1 MVRGECEE
9 MPKICHKLTRCGG
22 LQGYEG
28 GWAGYAELFKE
39 ALSCSKE
46 TSLSEPSL
54 DNVQLNHTVLGVLLS
69 RALSR
74 DESLLNLF
82 NSNKNPP
89 ISPFPAL
96 LPISTHLDLS
106 DPQLF
111 AVVID
116 QLPLPYTSSRRTKF
130 DKIPDKISNWPR
142 LNDSNT
148 LSLTTDLIQFE
159 ETLWRLILVIIQSNW
174 LNLFKVTKTM
184 GLGGLVECVLDRLY
198 PPKDVPM
205 HCPTTTRRKLP
216 EGGLRPSGQSY
227 DASQDPFLAVSTRPL
242 LHNLE
247 KGDRAYLPAAQGDL
261 RLILMKVLKRL
272 LEAGIHPRL
281 SFRLFK
287 LLRKEDG
294 RQGGGDSRTPR
305 SGRTTNGDV
314 TPVGTRSPLTFQ
326 TKSKGKR
333 SKTPAL
339 KLDLENLQIN
349 RVNGD
354 RLDVDLLEAIDHGMG
369 KRWPDL
375 FGFNGR
381 GGGLDLKGLGKWPS
395 KDRGFYFMVSA

>member
-1 MVRGECEE
+1 M
-9 MPKICHKLTRCGG
+9 
-22 LQGYEG
+22 QGIEG
-28 GWAGYAELFKE
+28 GWVGYGELFKK
-39 ALSCSKE
+39 ALSSSRG
-46 TSLSEPSL
+46 TSLPGSSF
-54 DNVQLNHTVLGVLLS
+54 DNAQLNHALLGLLLS

-74 DESLLNLF
+74 NETLLHLF
-82 NSNKNPP
+82 DSHKNQP

-106 DPQLF
+106 DPQLLT
-111 AVVID
+111 VVID
-116 QLPLPYTSSRRTKF
+116 QLPLPYTCSRRTKF
-130 DKIPDKISNWPR
+130 DKIPDKIASWPR
-142 LNDSNT
+142 LNESNT
-148 LSLTTDLIQFE
+148 LSLPEDLIQFE
-159 ETLWRLILVIIQSNW
+159 ETLWRLVLVIIQSNW

-198 PPKDVPM
+198 PPKIVPL

-227 DASQDPFLAVSTRPL
+227 DAAQDPFLAASTRTLP
-242 LHNLE
+242 HSVE
-247 KGDRAYLPAAQGDL
+247 QGDRAYLPAAEGDL

-272 LEAGIHPRL
+272 LESGVHPRL
-281 SFRLFK
+281 SFRLFR

-294 RQGGGDSRTPR
+294 RRNVGESRTPR
-305 SGRTTNGDV
+305 SGHTTNGDV

-395 KDRGFYFMVSA
+395 KDRGFYFMVSTKYGFAESWKLIRCL

>member
-1 MVRGECEE
+1 M
-9 MPKICHKLTRCGG
+9 
-22 LQGYEG
+22 QGFEG
-28 GWAGYAELFKE
+28 GWTGYAELFKR
-39 ALSCSKE
+39 AVSSSRD
-46 TSLSEPSL
+46 TSLRDFSL
-54 DNVQLNHTVLGVLLS
+54 DNVQLNHAVLGVLLS

-74 DESLLNLF
+74 NETLLDLF
-82 NSNKNPP
+82 DSNMDQP

-106 DPQLF
+106 DPQLLT
-111 AVVID
+111 VVID

-130 DKIPDKISNWPR
+130 DKIPDKIASWPR

-148 LSLTTDLIQFE
+148 LTLTKDLIQFE
-159 ETLWRLILVIIQSNW
+159 EVLWRLILVIIQSNW

-198 PPKDVPM
+198 PPKSVPV

-227 DASQDPFLAVSTRPL
+227 DASQDPFLTVSTRTL
-242 LHNLE
+242 LHDVE
-247 KGDRAYLPAAQGDL
+247 KGDRAYLPAAEGDL
-261 RLILMKVLKRL
+261 RLILLKVLKRL
-272 LEAGIHPRL
+272 LEAGVHPRL

-294 RQGGGDSRTPR
+294 RQNAGGSRTTH

-333 SKTPAL
+333 SQAPAL

-354 RLDVDLLEAIDHGMG
+354 RLDMDLLEAIDHGMG

-375 FGFNGR
+375 FGFHGR

-395 KDRGFYFMVSA
+395 KDRGFYFMVSAQHGIAESWTLIFGLT